1 MMRML
6 CHSVRLMAV
15 IAVRRQ
21 GAGSLQL
28 LLEQPQPVRLLF
40 CLLQQDKFHEEE
52 ETQPLADPF

>member
-6 CHSVRLMAV
+6 CHSVMLIVV
-15 IAVRRQ
+15 IVVRRQ

-28 LLEQPQPVRLLF
+28 LLEQLQPVQLLF